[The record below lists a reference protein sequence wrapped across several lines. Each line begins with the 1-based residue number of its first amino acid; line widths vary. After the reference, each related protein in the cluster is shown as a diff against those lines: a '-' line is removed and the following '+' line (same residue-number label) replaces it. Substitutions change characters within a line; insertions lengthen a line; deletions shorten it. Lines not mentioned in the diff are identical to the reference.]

1 MASSNASCGI
11 HKFNKV
17 IMPRVIPEAEEAN
30 AVPRRPYT
38 QMVRLERQVMAMSMA
53 YY

>member
-1 MASSNASCGI
+1 MP
-11 HKFNKV
+11 HV
-17 IMPRVIPEAEEAN
+17 ILEAEEAN